1 MRRNLKNKKK
11 YQDLKW
17 EIRRTWSVKNVD
29 VAAVQCC
36 RAGFWA
42 KVAAEAIATFLL
54 VYFMRNDCVSSDDFA
69 SNCIREWDA

>member
-1 MRRNLKNKKK
+1 M
-11 YQDLKW
+11 
-17 EIRRTWSVKNVD
+17 D